1 MSGAKTGSAFLIA
14 ILAAMV
20 LPCAGIAQ
28 MHAQTQQTGT
38 ADRTGT
44 PPSSADATANS
55 SAANPAGTTSNT
67 ANPATGS
74 GGASSWTS
82 GKSSFGITARTPV
95 GSSVG
100 ASGGSWVSG
109 TASFGIKNQP
119 GGIWR
124 ESGSGSNTAPTH
136 SPAAKSS
143 VPASIPG
150 SGVQGPA
157 IASSP
162 GRARSAG
169 ILASRSPAGGHPVSG
184 ARFGAPS
191 GSRSGGSKSV
201 GSKQASLGA
210 HSHAGKQNHA
220 SASHVSSARSSSSHA
235 KTHVPSAFTPSGP
248 STMGGMHQPGAG
260 REPIP

>member
-1 MSGAKTGSAFLIA
+1 MSGANTGSAFLIA

-20 LPCAGIAQ
+20 LPCAGIAL

-38 ADRTGT
+38 ADSTGT
-44 PPSSADATANS
+44 PPSSAAATAYS
-55 SAANPAGTTSNT
+55 SAVNPAGTSSNKT
-67 ANPATGS
+67 NPATGS

-95 GSSVG
+95 GSSAG

-124 ESGSGSNTAPTH
+124 ESGSGSNTAPTQ
-136 SPAAKSS
+136 SPAARSS

-157 IASSP
+157 IASFP

-169 ILASRSPAGGHPVSG
+169 ILASRSPAGGHPASG

-191 GSRSGGSKSV
+191 GSRTGGSKSV

-210 HSHAGKQNHA
+210 HSHAGKLNHA
-220 SASHVSSARSSSSHA
+220 SAS
-235 KTHVPSAFTPSGP
+235 
-248 STMGGMHQPGAG
+248 
-260 REPIP
+260 